1 VIEKQKIG
9 PVRLGVIWRKLITL
23 MDETAQTLVRTSFST
38 LIRENNDFACVV
50 SDARGQLLAQ
60 SSDSIPSFIG
70 TVPFTLKSMIQSFP
84 LEDLYPGDIL
94 ITNDPW
100 LGTGHLN
107 DISVA
112 MPIFYRNA
120 IIGFVANVAHH
131 NDIGGSS
138 NPYAREYYEEGLLIP
153 IVKLVSKGKEER
165 SVCEMIKANV
175 RSPEITLGDLRAQ
188 MAALQ
193 SGATKVCE
201 LLDEEGFED
210 LKLISDEIIG
220 RSEAA
225 MRGSIRKLL
234 PEGHYESE
242 VFADGFEEPLRVKA
256 TISVQD
262 GTVHV
267 DYTGTCPQVDKAVN
281 SVMIYTYAY
290 SAYAL
295 KCILDPAM
303 PNNDG
308 SIRPIKVTAPEGTL
322 VNPTR
327 PAAVWGRHITG
338 HYFPAVILN
347 ALSKAVPERVM
358 CESGSCPIWSA
369 YFRARNEAREDLF
382 SVFFM
387 NGGHGAHPTHDGA
400 HALSFPT
407 NVSNTPI
414 EMFEN
419 LMPLLV
425 SKKELIRDSCGMG
438 KYRGGCGQ
446 EISFRVLSGQ
456 EMQVS
461 FRNERIRNPARGMR
475 GGLSGQRGRILLNG
489 TEIPG
494 KTSIL
499 LKRDDV
505 ITFFTPGGGGMFFPK
520 ERDPNLIEEDLRNG
534 IISPE
539 YAMGYKGT

>member
-1 VIEKQKIG
+1 
-9 PVRLGVIWRKLITL
+9 
-23 MDETAQTLVRTSFST
+23 
-38 LIRENNDFACVV
+38 
-50 SDARGQLLAQ
+50 
-60 SSDSIPSFIG
+60 
-70 TVPFTLKSMIQSFP
+70 
-84 LEDLYPGDIL
+84 
-94 ITNDPW
+94 
-100 LGTGHLN
+100 
-107 DISVA
+107 
-112 MPIFYRNA
+112 
-120 IIGFVANVAHH
+120 
-131 NDIGGSS
+131 
-138 NPYAREYYEEGLLIP
+138 
-153 IVKLVSKGKEER
+153 
-165 SVCEMIKANV
+165 
-175 RSPEITLGDLRAQ
+175 

-201 LLDEEGFED
+201 LLNEEGFED

-338 HYFPAVILN
+338 HYFPAAILN

-358 CESGSCPIWSA
+358 SESGSCPIWSA
-369 YFRARNEAREDLF
+369 YFRARNEARKDLF

-400 HALSFPT
+400 HTLSFPT

-425 SKKELIRDSCGMG
+425 SKKELIRDSCGVG
-438 KYRGGCGQ
+438 RYRGGCGQ

-461 FRNERIRNPARGMR
+461 FRNERIRNPARGMS

-489 TEIPG
+489 AEIPG

-520 ERDPNLIEEDLRNG
+520 ERDPHLIEEDLRNG

-539 YAMGYKGT
+539 YAMGYKDA

>member
-1 VIEKQKIG
+1 MTEQQKIS
-9 PVRLGVIWRKLITL
+9 PVRLGVIWGKLITL
-23 MDETAQTLVRTSFST
+23 MDETAQTLIRTSFST

-50 SDARGQLLAQ
+50 SDARGQLIAQ

-70 TVPFTLKSMIQSFP
+70 TVPFTLRSMIQSFP
-84 LEDLYPGDIL
+84 PGELSPGDVL

-112 MPIFYRNA
+112 MPVFYRGA
-120 IIGFVANVAHH
+120 LIGFVANVAHH

-138 NPYAREYYEEGLLIP
+138 NPYAREHYEEGLLIP

-165 SVCEMIKANV
+165 SVHEMIKANV

-188 MAALQ
+188 MAALH
-193 SGATKVCE
+193 SGAAKLCE
-201 LLDEEGFED
+201 LLEEEGLDD
-210 LKLISDEIIG
+210 LTLISDEIIG
-220 RSEAA
+220 RSEAG
-225 MRGSIRKLL
+225 MRESIRRLL
-234 PEGHYESE
+234 PEGRYESE
-242 VFADGFEEPLRVKA
+242 VFADGFEEPLRIRA
-256 TISVQD
+256 TISVKG

-267 DYTGTCPQVDKAVN
+267 DYTGTCAQVDKAVN
-281 SVMIYTYAY
+281 SVMIYTSAY

-295 KCILDPAM
+295 KCVLDPGM

-358 CESGSCPIWSA
+358 SESGSCPIWSA
-369 YFRARNEAREDLF
+369 YFRSRSEARKDLL

-400 HALSFPT
+400 HTLSFPT

-446 EISFRVLSGQ
+446 EISFRVLSGE

-475 GGLSGQRGRILLNG
+475 GGLAGERGRILLNG

-494 KTSIL
+494 KTSTM
-499 LKRDDV
+499 LKKDDAL
-505 ITFFTPGGGGMFFPK
+505 TFFTPGGGGMFPPA
-520 ERDPNLIEEDLRNG
+520 ERDPKLVEEDVRNG
-534 IISPE
+534 IVSRERTTLP
-539 YAMGYKGT
+539 KGP